1 MGRSIAIVEDDD
13 AIRENYAAILRRQ
26 GYDVTTYRAR
36 DSALD
41 AFRLRLPDLAI
52 LDIGLGEEPEGGF
65 ELCRELRAMSATVPI
80 IFLTARDSD
89 LDAVSGLRL
98 GADDY
103 LTKVISMPHLLA
115 RVAAL
120 LRRVE
125 ALKTPSAAAAVL
137 VRGRLILDIDR
148 MTATWEGQGVPL
160 TVTEFWIVHA
170 LVRFPGHVKQRAQ
183 LMDDANMVVDE
194 NTITSHIKRI
204 RRKFLQLDT
213 EFNCIDAV
221 YGAGYRWMNEAST

>member
-137 VRGRLILDIDR
+137 VRDRLILDIDR

-160 TVTEFWIVHA
+160 TVTEFWIVHG

-213 EFNCIDAV
+213 EFNCIEAV

>member
-213 EFNCIDAV
+213 EFNCIEAV

>member
-160 TVTEFWIVHA
+160 TVTEFWIVHG

-213 EFNCIDAV
+213 EFNCIEAV

>member
-1 MGRSIAIVEDDD
+1 MGRVIAIVEDDD
-13 AIRENYAAILRRQ
+13 AIRENYAAALRRQ
-26 GYDVTTYRAR
+26 GYDVTSYRAR
-36 DSALD
+36 HSALD
-41 AFRLRLPDLAI
+41 AFHVRLPDLAI

-89 LDAVSGLRL
+89 LDVVSGLRL

-125 ALKTPSAAAAVL
+125 ALKTPSPAAAVL
-137 VRGRLILDIDR
+137 VRGGLTLDIDR
-148 MTATWEGQGVPL
+148 MTATWEGQPVSL
-160 TVTEFWIVHA
+160 TVTEFWIVHG

-183 LMDDANMVVDE
+183 LMEDANVVVDE

-204 RRKFLQLDT
+204 RRKFLELDT
-213 EFNCIDAV
+213 EFNRIEAV
-221 YGAGYRWMNEAST
+221 YGAGYRWMNEAPT

>member
-1 MGRSIAIVEDDD
+1 MGRVIAIVEDDD
-13 AIRENYAAILRRQ
+13 AIRENYAAALRRQ

-36 DSALD
+36 HSALD
-41 AFRLRLPDLAI
+41 AFRVRLPDLAI

-89 LDAVSGLRL
+89 LDVVSGLRL

-125 ALKTPSAAAAVL
+125 ALKTPSPAAAVL
-137 VRGRLILDIDR
+137 VRGGLTLDIDR
-148 MTATWEGQGVPL
+148 MTATWEGQPVSL
-160 TVTEFWIVHA
+160 TVTEFWIVHG

-183 LMDDANMVVDE
+183 LMEDANVVVDE

-204 RRKFLQLDT
+204 RRKFLELDT
-213 EFNCIDAV
+213 EFNRIEAV
-221 YGAGYRWMNEAST
+221 YGAGYRWMNEAPT